1 MNNNLTTTNQNSKLA
16 LTKSKN
22 LLNIANSLLS
32 KKSSSDLSKVF
43 PFKPFLLQKGHTDS
57 VNSVAISPDGKFIV
71 SGSSD
76 DTIKIWDFKT
86 GECLNNLDGNLYS
99 ITSVAIS
106 PDGKYIVSGE
116 GNLSY
121 SEGIVT
127 IWDFKTGECLKTLEG
142 HENSVNS
149 VAITPDG
156 KYIVSGDN
164 YSFGEEKGGTIK
176 IWDLKTGECL
186 NTLDGCCRSVYS
198 LTISTDGKYIVSGH
212 DYGFIGIDNIKT
224 GEALY
229 LGGYYSCTLLNIS
242 LNEESII
249 AQNWH
254 CNIEKTFDLKT
265 GECLNT
271 QKIWGESMLE
281 QIVISHDEKYKV
293 SISDDEMIRVWDFK
307 TGDLI
312 QIIDYDLEIAIDKNG
327 YFIANDENIEKYI
340 RISER
345 PLTQRKLTPEEI
357 NHFRKKAK
365 DIVIETNKSY
375 DYEDFDNDEIPF

>member
-57 VNSVAISPDGKFIV
+57 VNSVVISPDGKFIV

-76 DTIKIWDFKT
+76 DTIKIWD
-86 GECLNNLDGNLYS
+86 
-99 ITSVAIS
+99 I
-106 PDGKYIVSGE
+106 
-116 GNLSY
+116 
-121 SEGIVT
+121 
-127 IWDFKTGECLKTLEG
+127 KTGECLKTLEG

-254 CNIEKTFDLKT
+254 CNIEKTW
-265 GECLNT
+265 
-271 QKIWGESMLE
+271 I
-281 QIVISHDEKYKV
+281 
-293 SISDDEMIRVWDFK
+293 
-307 TGDLI
+307 
-312 QIIDYDLEIAIDKNG
+312 
-327 YFIANDENIEKYI
+327 
-340 RISER
+340 
-345 PLTQRKLTPEEI
+345 
-357 NHFRKKAK
+357 
-365 DIVIETNKSY
+365 
-375 DYEDFDNDEIPF
+375 